1 MFQSEEYGS
10 DVTELLVA
18 IFTSKRLNLK
28 ICVSDVKTIHLSPA

>member
-1 MFQSEEYGS
+1 MFQSEQYGS

-28 ICVSDVKTIHLSPA
+28 ICVSYVKTIHLSPA

>member
-1 MFQSEEYGS
+1 MFQSEKCGS

-28 ICVSDVKTIHLSPA
+28 ICVSDVKTIHPSPA

>member
-10 DVTELLVA
+10 DVTKLLVA
-18 IFTSKRLNLK
+18 IFTSKRRNLK